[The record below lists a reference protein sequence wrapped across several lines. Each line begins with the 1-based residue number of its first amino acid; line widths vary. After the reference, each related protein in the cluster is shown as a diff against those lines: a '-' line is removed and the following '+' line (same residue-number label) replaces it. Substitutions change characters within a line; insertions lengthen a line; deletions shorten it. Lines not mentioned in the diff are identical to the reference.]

1 MCAWRVVGAWRVVVL
16 GTFGQIARIEVCL
29 VCLVWLVRL
38 FCVVCLVRLV
48 CLVCLAGLQRH
59 YHSVVGLARQVKTL
73 VVSFCDLAAVG
84 LDARHVV
91 VVVALVGTNVDANT
105 VVCLAHIV
113 KVLPCTTDWRVVL

>member
-29 VCLVWLVRL
+29 VCLVFLVRL
-38 FCVVCLVRLV
+38 FCLVCLVRLV

-59 YHSVVGLARQVKTL
+59 YHSVVGEARHIKTL
-73 VVSFCDLAAVG
+73 FVVHGDLAAVG

-91 VVVALVGTNVDANT
+91 VVVALVGTNVDAYT

-113 KVLPCTTDWRVVL
+113 KVLPVTSHW